1 MSHLVKRY
9 EKGLRSLGVWLNMA
23 DSQVTEIA
31 TAAEYDWVC
40 IDLQH
45 GLAEMS
51 DLPRLLPIVEKTGTF
66 KMVRVLSN
74 DAAVIGRV
82 LDLGADG
89 VIVPMIDTVEQA
101 AAAAAACRYPP
112 TGSRSCGP
120 TRAMAYDPKYL
131 AHANDAVMCVVMIET
146 AEGFANVSEIA
157 ALPGVDA
164 LFVGPVDLSFSLTG
178 GIAGLGEQEF
188 SEAVDRVLEA
198 GRNADIPV
206 GIFGLNPDNAAQMFS
221 QGFHF
226 CSASTDTNLLTSAL
240 QAAKVAATTTTK

>member
-1 MSHLVKRY
+1 
-9 EKGLRSLGVWLNMA
+9 MA

-120 TRAMAYDPKYL
+120 TGRWP
-131 AHANDAVMCVVMIET
+131 MI
-146 AEGFANVSEIA
+146 
-157 ALPGVDA
+157 
-164 LFVGPVDLSFSLTG
+164 
-178 GIAGLGEQEF
+178 
-188 SEAVDRVLEA
+188 
-198 GRNADIPV
+198 RN
-206 GIFGLNPDNAAQMFS
+206 
-221 QGFHF
+221 
-226 CSASTDTNLLTSAL
+226 T
-240 QAAKVAATTTTK
+240 

>member
-9 EKGLRSLGVWLNMA
+9 KKGLRSLGVWLNMA

-101 AAAAAACRYPP
+101 AAAAAACRYPRP
-112 TGSRSCGP
+112 VHG
-120 TRAMAYDPKYL
+120 L
-131 AHANDAVMCVVMIET
+131 ADRPGRWPMI
-146 AEGFANVSEIA
+146 
-157 ALPGVDA
+157 
-164 LFVGPVDLSFSLTG
+164 
-178 GIAGLGEQEF
+178 
-188 SEAVDRVLEA
+188 
-198 GRNADIPV
+198 RN
-206 GIFGLNPDNAAQMFS
+206 
-221 QGFHF
+221 
-226 CSASTDTNLLTSAL
+226 T
-240 QAAKVAATTTTK
+240 